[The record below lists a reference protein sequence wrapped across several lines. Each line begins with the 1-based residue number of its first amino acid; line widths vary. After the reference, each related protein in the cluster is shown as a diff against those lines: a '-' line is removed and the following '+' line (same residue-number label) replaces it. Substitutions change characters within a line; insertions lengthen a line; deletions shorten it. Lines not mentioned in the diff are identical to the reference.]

1 MKTAPNG
8 LGAISSKADTVE
20 SVRSDRS
27 NCSASGGC
35 SICSFFQ
42 LVSGAIG
49 RGTWAARV
57 SCSRAS
63 LTIYSALQASVIL
76 GLIGTAWY
84 INVFFSPIPTFALF
98 TASFVAVSILLTVMF
113 LHARG
118 SVLLAIVMHWS
129 IVSGKEI
136 ARISFSAAPE
146 PPDWLRAGVFLDAL
160 HCYGTVMSFAFLV
173 NAILYGLVI
182 FGAMTTISALT
193 AKNFER

>member
-1 MKTAPNG
+1 MVHQRVF
-8 LGAISSKADTVE
+8 LSHSHV
-20 SVRSDRS
+20 
-27 NCSASGGC
+27 C
-35 SICSFFQ
+35 
-42 LVSGAIG
+42 LVHGKL
-49 RGTWAARV
+49 RR
-57 SCSRAS
+57 RQH
-63 LTIYSALQASVIL
+63 LM
-76 GLIGTAWY
+76 
-84 INVFFSPIPTFALF
+84 
-98 TASFVAVSILLTVMF
+98 TVMF

-129 IVSGKEI
+129 IVPGKEI

-160 HCYGTVMSFAFLV
+160 HWYGTVMSFAFLV